1 MLLRGLLTLLDLP
14 TLASFLEVL
23 ALDES
28 WREILTNQTLWKE
41 LLITHFGGKLPP
53 VEQFNDEGSESEDE
67 SESEED
73 DDEPQLILMDDD
85 IEVEDDVSLM
95 GEDEE
100 NEDDE
105 SDLALNPPAT
115 SSRSEDVDSVAETRL
130 MTSATWIEGVPSEK
144 VLQVACPDLKEFLR
158 SAEQW
163 VQFES
168 RVQII
173 RGDIGEIEEDRD

>member
-1 MLLRGLLTLLDLP
+1 
-14 TLASFLEVL
+14 
-23 ALDES
+23 
-28 WREILTNQTLWKE
+28 
-41 LLITHFGGKLPP
+41 
-53 VEQFNDEGSESEDE
+53 
-67 SESEED
+67 
-73 DDEPQLILMDDD
+73 MDDD

-115 SSRSEDVDSVAETRL
+115 
-130 MTSATWIEGVPSEK
+130 K
-144 VLQVACPDLKEFLR
+144 
-158 SAEQW
+158 QW

-173 RGDIGEIEEDRD
+173 RGDIGEIEERRL